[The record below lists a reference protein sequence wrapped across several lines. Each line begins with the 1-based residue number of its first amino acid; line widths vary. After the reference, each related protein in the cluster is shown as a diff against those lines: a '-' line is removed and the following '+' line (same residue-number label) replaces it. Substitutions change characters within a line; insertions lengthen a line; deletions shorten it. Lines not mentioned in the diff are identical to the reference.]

1 MAKSIR
7 KRVNPFKFENWLKL
21 LFIAVATVM
30 ILSACSVRQAQKTL
44 LSAEGVKGAHIG
56 IAIYNDTKGQWLTK
70 YQSDHFFTP
79 ASNTKILAT
88 YLGLEF
94 LGDSLPGWKMAE
106 NTDTLFLMPLG
117 DPSFMHPEFS
127 YQPVVELI
135 KNTKK
140 QVIILANQQQDRFE
154 VFGRGWSW
162 ADYDQDYQPE
172 RSRMPIYGN
181 VVHFYQSNQKITS
194 IKPFYFFR
202 DNVDLDKVGE
212 KNWTR
217 NISGNRFYTTKESNK
232 SKYFQVPFSQEYT
245 PMVKAIELLNDTL
258 GKKISF
264 QNYISG
270 PTNSFKTIKTVPTDS
285 LLKIM
290 MFRSDNF
297 YADQIVLMASEKLL
311 GRMDDAA
318 LIDSVSKTLFTNLP
332 QRMRWVDGSGL
343 SRYNLNTPENY
354 IAILQ
359 QMQAKFGETR
369 VKNIFEKGGE
379 GTISA
384 YYKNFPGTMYA
395 KTGTL
400 GGQVALSGFIYTPK
414 QQKLYF
420 SVLVANHMSPTSTQ
434 VRRAVETYLTKVTKG
449 M

>member
-7 KRVNPFKFENWLKL
+7 KRVNPFKFETWLKL
-21 LFIAVATVM
+21 LFIVVATLM

-44 LSAEGVKGAHIG
+44 VNAEGVKGAHIG
-56 IAIYNDTKGQWLTK
+56 IAIYNDTKGQWLSK
-70 YQSDHFFTP
+70 YQSDHYFTP

-88 YLGLEF
+88 YLGLQF

-106 NTDTLFLMPLG
+106 NADTLFLMPLG

-127 YQPVVELI
+127 YQPVVDLI
-135 KNTKK
+135 KTTKK
-140 QVIILANQQQDRFE
+140 QVVLVGNEQDQFE

-162 ADYDQDYQPE
+162 SDYDQDYQPE

-181 VVHFYQSNQKITS
+181 VVHFYQSNQKINS

-202 DNVDLDKVGE
+202 DYVDLDKVVE

-217 NISGNRFYTTKESNK
+217 NISGNRFYSTNENNK

-245 PMVKAIELLNDTL
+245 PMAKAIELLNDTL
-258 GKKISF
+258 GKKISL
-264 QNYISG
+264 QNYISV
-270 PTNSFKTIKTVPTDS
+270 PKSNFKIIKTVPTDS

-311 GRMDDAA
+311 GKMDDAA
-318 LIDSVSKTLFTNLP
+318 LIDTVTKTFFTNLP

-354 IAILQ
+354 IAILKE
-359 QMQAKFGETR
+359 MQTKFGEER

-434 VRRAVETYLTKVTKG
+434 VRRAVEAYLTKVTKG

>member
-7 KRVNPFKFENWLKL
+7 KRINPFKFENLLKL
-21 LFIAVATVM
+21 LFIAVATIM

-44 LSAEGVKGAHIG
+44 LSSEGVKGAHIG

-70 YQSDHFFTP
+70 YQSDHYFTP
-79 ASNTKILAT
+79 ASNIKILAT
-88 YLGLEF
+88 YLGLQF

-106 NTDTLFLMPLG
+106 NADTLFLMPLG
-117 DPSFMHPEFS
+117 DPSFMHPEFRH
-127 YQPVVELI
+127 QPVVDII

-140 QVIILANQQQDRFE
+140 QVVVLGNNQDQFE
-154 VFGRGWSW
+154 IFGSGWSW
-162 ADYDQDYQPE
+162 ADYAEDYQPE

-181 VVHFYQSNQKITS
+181 VVHFYQSNKKLEA
-194 IKPFYFFR
+194 IKPFYFFK
-202 DNVDLDKVGE
+202 DIVDLDKVEE
-212 KNWTR
+212 KNWSR
-217 NISGNRFYTTKESNK
+217 NRTGNRFFTTNENNK
-232 SKYFQVPFSQEYT
+232 SKYFQVPFSQEVA
-245 PMVKAIELLNDTL
+245 PMLLAVGLLKDTL
-258 GKKISF
+258 GKTISF
-264 QNYISG
+264 QNKSTLPSSSY
-270 PTNSFKTIKTVPTDS
+270 KTIKTVPTDS

-290 MFRSDNF
+290 MLRSDNF
-297 YADQIVLMASEKLL
+297 YADQIVLMASEQLFGK
-311 GRMDDAA
+311 MDDAA
-318 LIDSVSKTLFTNLP
+318 LIDSAKKLFFADLP
-332 QRMRWVDGSGL
+332 QKMRWVDGSGL

-354 IAILQ
+354 IAILK

-379 GTISA
+379 GTIAA
-384 YYKNFPGTMYA
+384 YYKNFPGTIYA

-420 SVLVANHMSPTSTQ
+420 SVLVANHMSPSSAQ